1 MNAANGNMD
10 VANTDMDVAN
20 AIRQEKSGMP
30 NDLKLSD
37 DSCVARG
44 VRKHDT

>member
-37 DSCVARG
+37 DSEMARRL
-44 VRKHDT
+44 RKQQT